1 MQKRGTPV
9 NRIPIMAKH
18 VLDLFE
24 LYKLV
29 VAKGGLV
36 EVINKKLWRE
46 ITKGLNLPSSI
57 TSAAFTLRTQYMKYL
72 YPYENDKLHLSTQSE
87 LNAAIDGNK
96 REGRRPVY
104 GYDHYPS
111 PGLNN
116 SLTANMMSASNG
128 GLNMNIN
135 MNSSN
140 GMNTNGSGNG
150 GMKTPGSNLSNELLN
165 AAASHHGLGI
175 QPNSHHGIMQP
186 HHFLAAAA
194 AAGLLSAH
202 HPAVNGHRLFD
213 SNGQPSQPLGLS
225 SASSSVNGQ
234 LAPASSIMNPFIK
247 QLYGEITPP
256 SSSSSSSSS
265 STSSSCHR
273 NDQPQHHHHN
283 HHLHSQQQQQQ
294 QHHHHH
300 HQINDSNMHHLNNAS
315 VNEKS
320 NAENEH
326 SLLHINSRRGSLQT
340 TSSSSSSSSSL
351 AIKRPFEHLDQN
363 LNENNNCK
371 QQKLL
376 LNAYSNEIKETMAK
390 KLAIDTLLN
399 TNNNNNSSKLSS
411 TQNENHSSQ
420 GSASPKMKI
429 KILSKSKCS
438 IS

>member
-1 MQKRGTPV
+1 
-9 NRIPIMAKH
+9 MAKH

-116 SLTANMMSASNG
+116 SLTANMMSSSSG
-128 GLNMNIN
+128 PLNMNLN

-140 GMNTNGSGNG
+140 GSNGIGMSSGS

-165 AAASHHGLGI
+165 AAAASHHGLGI
-175 QPNSHHGIMQP
+175 QPNGHHGIMQP

-213 SNGQPSQPLGLS
+213 SSNGGQPSQQLGLS
-225 SASSSVNGQ
+225 PSSVTAVNGQ
-234 LAPASSIMNPFIK
+234 LPPASTMNPFIK

-273 NDQPQHHHHN
+273 SDQAA
-283 HHLHSQQQQQQ
+283 Q

-300 HQINDSNMHHLNNAS
+300 HNLHNQQHQHQINDSNIHHFNGTSL
-315 VNEKS
+315 NEKS

-326 SLLHINSRRGSLQT
+326 SLLHVNSRRSSIQTMSSLNS
-340 TSSSSSSSSSL
+340 TSSSSSST

-363 LNENNNCK
+363 LNENNSK
-371 QQKLL
+371 QHKLL

-390 KLAIDTLLN
+390 KLAIDTLLLN
-399 TNNNNNSSKLSS
+399 NNNNNNNNSSKSSSS
-411 TQNENHSSQ
+411 TPHNENHLSQ
-420 GSASPKMKI
+420 SPSSPKMKI
-429 KILSKSKCS
+429 KILSKSKFFS
-438 IS
+438 TLFHS